1 MLSRSRAVLCSGL
14 GTLAGATAV
23 GDAPRVMSVS
33 VQRPQDGGVRQPAT
47 RRPQISPS
55 GGTVKR
61 IILIRNGLCDVMGDP
76 AKIMDIPDWKYPVSA
91 EGYQDQLA
99 LGRDLATTL
108 QREPVYFY
116 FSPYQRS
123 KDSLK
128 ALLEGAL
135 EVRRLNIV
143 GCREDAR
150 LRDEDLGRYASKE
163 ELYATLREQGQYGPF
178 FYRFPH
184 GESGADVGDRVS
196 SFLDVFQ
203 REKTAF
209 PPNTNVVIMTHD
221 LTIRMFIKR
230 WFHLTVDTFHKMYSV
245 PTSTPVE
252 LFRTPHDHFK
262 FKLSP
267 ESTQLLGLPQSLKD
281 VEGYSYRNTQ
291 LLGSLSTG
299 APFL

>member
-1 MLSRSRAVLCSGL
+1 M
-14 GTLAGATAV
+14 
-23 GDAPRVMSVS
+23 S
-33 VQRPQDGGVRQPAT
+33 VQRPQDGGTRQPAT
-47 RRPQISPS
+47 RRVLPNPS
-55 GGTVKR
+55 GTVKR
-61 IILIRNGLCDVMGDP
+61 ILLIRNGLSDVMLDP
-76 AKIMDIPDWKYPVSA
+76 AKIMDIPDWRYPVNT
-91 EGYQDQLA
+91 EGYKQSVGLGKELA
-99 LGRDLATTL
+99 VML
-108 QREPVYFY
+108 QREPVFFY

-123 KDSLK
+123 KESLK
-128 ALLEGAL
+128 GLLEGAL

-150 LRDEDLGRYASKE
+150 LRDGDLGRYASKE
-163 ELYATLREQGQYGPF
+163 EMYATLKEQQQYGPF

-203 REKTAF
+203 REKAAF

-230 WFHLTVDTFHKMYSV
+230 WFHLTVDTFHKMRSV
-245 PTSTPVE
+245 PTSTPIE

-262 FKLSP
+262 FKLTQD
-267 ESTQLLGLPQSLKD
+267 STELLGLPLSLKD
-281 VEGYSYRNTQ
+281 EDGYSYRNTQ

>member
-1 MLSRSRAVLCSGL
+1 MLRPCCARRLLCSVFPGI
-14 GTLAGATAV
+14 GRDGV
-23 GDAPRVMSVS
+23 EPSKVMNVS
-33 VQRPQDGGVRQPAT
+33 VKRPQDGGVRQPAT
-47 RRPQISPS
+47 RRALANPS
-55 GGTVKR
+55 GTVKR
-61 IILIRNGLCDVMGDP
+61 ILLIRNGLCDVMRDP

-91 EGYQDQLA
+91 EGYQDNVVLGRQLA
-99 LGRDLATTL
+99 NML

-116 FSPYQRS
+116 FSPYERS
-123 KDSLK
+123 KQSLK

-163 ELYATLREQGQYGPF
+163 ELYATLKEQQTYGPF

-203 REKTAF
+203 REKVAL
-209 PPNTNVVIMTHD
+209 PPNTNVLIMTHD

-262 FKLSP
+262 FKLTP
-267 ESTQLLGLPQSLKD
+267 ESTQLLGLPLSLKD
-281 VEGYSYRNTQ
+281 EEGYTHRNTQ